1 MKYKYRLLAFSA
13 IFFWGISLLSTR
25 ILLDSGF
32 TPNNITFFR
41 FLIAGSVIFF
51 FRKNKQKTKIEK
63 KDRKY
68 FYLTALGGVTLFYY
82 FENTGL
88 KFTTVS
94 NTALITATIPLFTL
108 LIAFFLLRKKMVW
121 QNLIGIPLG
130 LGGTFIL
137 FYKDI
142 LESGVHLKGDIFV
155 FGSVIMWIIYCFI
168 YKKIMNKYDTMFITS
183 RIFLYG
189 MIFLIPFM
197 LFEYKSFLQI
207 HLNINVVLHMLFLA
221 VFCSYLG
228 YYFWN
233 VAIKHIGIKS
243 ISNLILLIPIVS
255 ISCGIIFLDEPF
267 TINLIISTVLIML
280 GAYLTSISDEK
291 NRF

>member
-1 MKYKYRLLAFSA
+1 MKYKYQLLAIAA

-25 ILLDSGF
+25 ILLESGF
-32 TPNNITFFR
+32 TPNLITFFR
-41 FLIAGSVIFF
+41 FLIAGSMIYIFQHN
-51 FRKNKQKTKIEK
+51 RKGKIEK
-63 KDRKY
+63 ADRKY
-68 FYLTALGGVTLFYY
+68 FYLIALSSVTLFFF

-94 NTALITATIPLFTL
+94 NTALITSTIPLFTL
-108 LIAFFLLRKKMVW
+108 LIASLFFKKKLFW

-137 FYKDI
+137 FYKDL

-155 FGSVIMWIIYCFI
+155 FGSVTMWIVYSFV
-168 YKKIMNKYDTMFITS
+168 YKKIMYKYDTMFITS

-189 MIFLIPFM
+189 IAFLIPFI
-197 LFEYKSFLQI
+197 LLEFKSFSLIQLSVTAI
-207 HLNINVVLHMLFLA
+207 LHMLFLA

-233 VAIKHIGIKS
+233 ISIKHIGIKS
-243 ISNLILLIPIVS
+243 ISNLILLIPVVS
-255 ISCGIIFLDEPF
+255 ISSGIIFLDEPF
-267 TINLIISTVLIML
+267 TFNLIISTILITA
-280 GAYLTSISDEK
+280 GAYLTSVSDEK